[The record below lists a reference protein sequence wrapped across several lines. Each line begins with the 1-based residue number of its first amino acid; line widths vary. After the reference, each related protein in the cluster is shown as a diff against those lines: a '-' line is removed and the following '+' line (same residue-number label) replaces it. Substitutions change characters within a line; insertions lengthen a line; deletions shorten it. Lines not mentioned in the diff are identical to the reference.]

1 MDSMRRVFPWVLA
14 LAVAASGCAQ
24 SNEAPT
30 PIPIPLAPADSTD
43 TFSGTLSILGTNYHQ
58 FCVEKP
64 GEVDITLTGTA
75 YAPTT
80 DPDTGASIPSTRTD
94 PIPPLTIV
102 IGTPAATTIGLLCS
116 PIVFNGQNMVVNNA
130 TPSTKPQIAGN
141 ALAGNLCISVSDP
154 TGVLPDKITYQ
165 VKVAHPGSC
174 FH

>member
-14 LAVAASGCAQ
+14 LAVAAFGCAQ

-30 PIPIPLAPADSTD
+30 PVPIPLAPADTTD

-58 FCVEKP
+58 FCVEKA
-64 GEVDITLTGTA
+64 GEVDITLRSTA

-80 DPDTGASIPSTRTD
+80 DPGTGASIPSTRTD

-116 PIVFNGQNMVVNNA
+116 PIVFNGQNQVVNNA
-130 TPSTKPQIAGN
+130 TPSNKPQIAGN

-154 TGVLPDKITYQ
+154 TGTLPDKITYR
-165 VKVAHPGSC
+165 VTVAHPGSC

>member
-1 MDSMRRVFPWVLA
+1 MDSMRRVFPWALA
-14 LAVAASGCAQ
+14 LTVVAAGCAQ

-30 PIPIPLAPADSTD
+30 PVPIPLAPADTTD

-58 FCVEKP
+58 FCVEKA
-64 GEVDITLTGTA
+64 GEVDITLKSTA

-116 PIVFNGQNMVVNNA
+116 PIVFNGQNQVVNNPAASRRSPAMRSPA
-130 TPSTKPQIAGN
+130 TCVFRYRIPPAS
-141 ALAGNLCISVSDP
+141 CP
-154 TGVLPDKITYQ
+154 TRSRIR
-165 VKVAHPGSC
+165 
-174 FH
+174 